1 MTNNSHSNVIPLARF
16 NLVNSRH
23 QRSTI
28 PRKEPIKALMP
39 QTSQCDD
46 DYRARMFTNALIA
59 GFVGVLVMS
68 GEWMLTILT
77 SIH

>member
-16 NLVNSRH
+16 NLPHSRL
-23 QRSTI
+23 QILTI
-28 PRKEPIKALMP
+28 ARKGPIKAMMP
-39 QTSQCDD
+39 QTIRGDD
-46 DYRARMFTNALIA
+46 DYRSRMVANALVG
-59 GFVGVLVMS
+59 GFVGMLVII